1 MFVALVCVYTYPLI
15 LAPGSYL
22 RGYNDPYLFTWMLTW
37 VGKTIF
43 TDPLGLFDTNI
54 FFPYANTL
62 AFSEPLIVPAVTTA
76 APIYALSGNPI
87 LAYNITLI
95 AFQALCG
102 WAAYYATRRITGSDV
117 GAVIAGIV
125 YCVSPFRTGYY
136 NFLNIHLSFAV
147 PLAFLSFSL
156 FLEKQESRYL
166 LWTLIL
172 VWLQAVTIWYGGIP
186 LALLLCLVTLGFLL
200 LRPRGWRVRTVTT
213 ALSGGACLV
222 LALVPVALPYLR
234 VAKDLE
240 FVRSLQD
247 VNNYRADLLSFL
259 DAGKENVLYHLADST
274 TYPGLF
280 AGFTIYA
287 LCGLAILV
295 AARSRGREIGTTI
308 SRSSALIGWLVP
320 VLLAV
325 LAFFVFDKQQQAPLW
340 SAGIPLTLLR
350 YLLFLV
356 LFAGVVLLG
365 LSGWQW
371 TRSYQAEEHTLTA
384 RDWTILLSVL
394 ALFCMLLTLGPVM
407 HFQGQPFG
415 TGIYAYVYKYFPGF
429 KAIRISLRLDFLVLF
444 LLGLLSAFGV
454 SILQSRLRGY
464 GRLQYIVY
472 ALPVLLLIEYL
483 PVPLT
488 YHDIKWNHPPKVY
501 RWLAS
506 QPGDYAILEFPT
518 KDERIDSTY
527 VFWSLYHGKRLVN
540 GVSGFYPPLTAKVA
554 YSTADLPVSRNPQT
568 LRSVYGL
575 RYLLVHLEWME
586 EPSDKQVWMKLW
598 KDPPSGLRKV
608 AKFGD
613 VIVFEIERRAEQ
625 RWTWERHFAT
635 DRIARSPDAIFS
647 TTIPP
652 ASAGV
657 QHIVDV
663 RFNGELL
670 KRFEDVSGTMTHEIR
685 LPAPYQRVKPD
696 TLTLRDRYR
705 ITASTEGNPAY
716 RIGTSSVYSPAD
728 IVVSSAGKP
737 YGSTAAIWINGRN
750 YEVPRYRGYSAVV
763 VDPKTG
769 KVVARNA
776 FDTAG
781 PARETGRLIKFFHTV
796 KPGHIVAVALNRFGG
811 RQLNDEAFRAFQSIG
826 AVSDP
831 REHSIYSSHV
841 LIGVKGAAPGTA
853 IEAIADREI
862 TRFVGVDRRD
872 RAMTIAG
879 FHLAA
884 DKDVGSQ

>member
-1 MFVALVCVYTYPLI
+1 
-15 LAPGSYL
+15 
-22 RGYNDPYLFTWMLTW
+22 MLTW
-37 VGKTIF
+37 VSKTIF
-43 TDPLGLFDTNI
+43 SDPLGLFDTNI

-62 AFSEPLIVPAVTTA
+62 AFSEPLIVPAVTTG
-76 APIYALSGNPI
+76 APIFALSGNPI

-102 WAAYYATRRITGSDV
+102 WAAYYTARRITGSEV

-156 FLEKQESRYL
+156 FLEKQEFRYL
-166 LWTLIL
+166 LWTLVF

-186 LALLLCLVTLGFLL
+186 LALLLCLLALGFLL
-200 LRPRGWRVRTVTT
+200 LRPRGWRFRTVTA

-222 LALVPVALPYLR
+222 VALVPVAMPYLR
-234 VAKDLE
+234 VAKDLK

-247 VNNYRADLLSFL
+247 VVNYRADLLSFL
-259 DAGKENVLYHLADST
+259 DAGKENALYHLADST

-280 AGFTIYA
+280 PGFTIYA

-295 AARSRGREIGTTI
+295 AARSRGSESGSTI
-308 SRSSALIGWLVP
+308 QRSTAFFGWLVP
-320 VLLAV
+320 VLLAI
-325 LAFFVFDKQQQAPLW
+325 LAFFIFDKQQQAPFW
-340 SAGIPLTLLR
+340 TAGVPLALLR
-350 YLLFLV
+350 YMLFV
-356 LFAGVVLLG
+356 ILFAGVVLLG
-365 LSGWQW
+365 LGGCQW
-371 TRSYQAEEHTLTA
+371 TRSSHARERALTV

-394 ALFCMLLTLGPVM
+394 ALFCILLTLGPVM

-415 TGIYAYVYKYFPGF
+415 TGIYTYVYKFFPGF

-454 SILQSRLRGY
+454 SILQSRLRSY
-464 GRLQYIVY
+464 RRLQYIVY

-483 PVPLT
+483 PVPLA
-488 YHDIKWNHPPKVY
+488 YHDIKWNDPPKVY

-506 QPGDYAILEFPT
+506 QPGDYAIMEFPT

-554 YSTADLPVSRNPQT
+554 YSAADLPKSRNIQT

-575 RYLLVHLEWME
+575 RYLLVHLKWME
-586 EPSDKQVWMKLW
+586 DPSDKEAWLRLW
-598 KDPPSGLRKV
+598 NNPPSGLRKV
-608 AKFGD
+608 AKFGH
-613 VIVFEIERRAEQ
+613 VIVFEIERPAEQ

-635 DRIARSPDAIFS
+635 DRIARAPDAIFS

-652 ASAGV
+652 ASVDV

-663 RFNGELL
+663 RFNGSLL
-670 KRFEDVSGTMTHEIR
+670 KRFEDVSGTMTHEIK
-685 LPAPYQRVKPD
+685 LPGPYQRVKPD
-696 TLTLRDRYR
+696 TLILRDRYR
-705 ITASTEGNPAY
+705 ITGSTEGSPAY
-716 RIGTSSVYSPAD
+716 RIGTSSVYSPVD
-728 IVVSSAGKP
+728 IVVVSAGKP

-750 YEVPRYRGYSAVV
+750 YEVPRYRGYNAVV
-763 VDPKTG
+763 VDPETG

-781 PARETGRLIKFFHTV
+781 PARESRRLIKFFHRI

-811 RQLNDEAFRAFQSIG
+811 GQLNEEAFRAFQSIG

-862 TRFVGVDRRD
+862 TRVVGVDRRD

-879 FHLAA
+879 FHLVA